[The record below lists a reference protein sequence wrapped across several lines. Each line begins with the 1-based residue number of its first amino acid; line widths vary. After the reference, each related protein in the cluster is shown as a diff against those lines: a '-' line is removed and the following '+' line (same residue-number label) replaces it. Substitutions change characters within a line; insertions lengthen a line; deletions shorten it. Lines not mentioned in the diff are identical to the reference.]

1 MGRLHQT
8 NESVWVS
15 TTPDTDY
22 PSLPGDSEF
31 DVVVAGGGI
40 TGLTTA
46 LLLIRGG
53 LSVAVIESDRVAS
66 GVTGYTTAK
75 LTSLHQLKY
84 AKLSQSFGPETARL
98 YGSANQAG
106 LLMIRQLIDE
116 LRISCDIETRPAYT
130 YATQKNFVKDIEDEF
145 EAALAAGLPATLMTE
160 CDLPFPIEAAVMF
173 HGQASFHPRKYCL
186 AIAEAIQ
193 TQGGH
198 IFEMTRALDVKGS
211 GDILLLTDRGNIKCS
226 HLVIAT
232 QIPFFDRGLFFSR
245 TYPQRSYAIAVT
257 VKDPPPDGMYISA
270 EEPTRSLR
278 PMPGLGRPALI
289 VGGESHRTGEEPD
302 TERRYEALVDW
313 ARTQF
318 DVVDVVNRWS
328 AQDYIS
334 SDGLP
339 FVGPVGPGYHN
350 VLTATGFQKW
360 GLTNGTAAA
369 IVMSDNILGRS
380 NEYSQLYN
388 SLRVVPAHSLKEYMR
403 ASIGTAKHYAIDHL
417 KRVIAPPSENL
428 APGEGGLATDEGRK
442 VAAYRDDKGG
452 LTKVSA
458 VCTHLGCVVSFNT
471 AEKSWDCP
479 CHGSRFDIQ
488 GRVISGP
495 AKKDLKRFDH

>member
-8 NESVWVS
+8 NESVWVA

-22 PSLPGDSEF
+22 PPLLGDSDF
-31 DVVVAGGGI
+31 DVVVVGGGI

-46 LLLIRGG
+46 LLLSRGG
-53 LSVAVIESDRVAS
+53 LSVAVIESDHIAS

-75 LTSLHQLKY
+75 LTSLHQLIY
-84 AKLSQSFGPETARL
+84 AKLNKSFGPEAARL
-98 YGSANQAG
+98 YGSANQEG
-106 LLMIRQLIDE
+106 LLTIRQLVDE
-116 LRISCDIETRPAYT
+116 LGIECDLETHPAYT
-130 YATQKNFVKDIEDEF
+130 YTTQKDLVIDIEDEV
-145 EAALAAGLPATLMTE
+145 EAALAAGLPAVLVTE
-160 CDLPFPIEAAVMF
+160 CDLPFSIEAAVMF

-186 AIAEAIQ
+186 ALAEAIRN
-193 TQGGH
+193 QGGH
-198 IFEMTRALDVKGS
+198 IFEMTRALDVRAS
-211 GDILLLTDRGNIKCS
+211 GDVVLRTDRGEVGCS

-245 TYPQRSYAIAVT
+245 TYPQRSYALAVT
-257 VKDPPPDGMYISA
+257 VKDQPPNGMYISA
-270 EEPTRSLR
+270 EEPTRSVR
-278 PMPGLGRPALI
+278 PLPGLDRPALVI
-289 VGGESHRTGEEPD
+289 GGEEHRTGEEPD
-302 TERRYEALVDW
+302 TERRYETLVDW
-313 ARTQF
+313 ARAQF

-328 AQDYIS
+328 AQDYMS
-334 SDGLP
+334 TDGLP
-339 FVGPVGPGYHN
+339 FVGPVGPGYSN

-369 IVMSDNILGRS
+369 IVMSDNILGKA

-388 SLRVVPAHSLKEYMR
+388 SLRVAPTQSVKEYLL
-403 ASIGTAKHYAIDHL
+403 ANAGTAKHYAVDHL
-417 KRVIAPPSENL
+417 KRVTAPSSDTL

-442 VAAYRDDKGG
+442 VAAYRDEEGD

-471 AEKSWDCP
+471 AEKTWDCP
-479 CHGSRFDIQ
+479 CHGSRFDLE

-495 AKKDLKRFDH
+495 AKKDLKRLS

>member
-8 NESVWVS
+8 NESVWVA
-15 TTPDTDY
+15 TTSDTDY
-22 PSLPGDSEF
+22 PTLPGDSDF
-31 DVVVAGGGI
+31 DVVVVGGGI

-46 LLLIRGG
+46 LLLRRGG
-53 LSVAVIESDRVAS
+53 LNVAVIESDRIAS

-84 AKLSQSFGPETARL
+84 ANLSNSFGPESARL
-98 YGSANQAG
+98 YGSANQEG

-116 LRISCDIETRPAYT
+116 LSIDCDLETRPAYT
-130 YATQKNFVKDIEDEF
+130 YTTQEALVKEIEDEF
-145 EAALAAGLPATLMTE
+145 EAALAAGLPAALVTE

-186 AIAEAIQ
+186 ALAEAIR

-198 IFEMTRALDVKGS
+198 IFEMTRALDVRASDDVVLK
-211 GDILLLTDRGNIKCS
+211 TDRGEVRCS

-245 TYPQRSYAIAVT
+245 THPQRSYAIAVT
-257 VKDPPPDGMYISA
+257 VKHQPPDGIYISA
-270 EEPTRSLR
+270 EEPIRSVR
-278 PMPGLGRPALI
+278 PLPGLGRPALVI
-289 VGGESHRTGEEPD
+289 GGEGHRTGEEPD
-302 TERRYEALVDW
+302 TERRYDALVSW
-313 ARTQF
+313 ARAQF

-328 AQDYIS
+328 AQDYMS

-339 FVGPVGPGYHN
+339 FVGPVGPGYRN

-369 IVMSDNILGRS
+369 IVMSDNILDRP

-388 SLRVVPAHSLKEYMR
+388 SLRVAPTQSVKQYML
-403 ASIGTAKHYAIDHL
+403 ANAGTAKHYAVDHL
-417 KRVIAPPSENL
+417 KRVSAPSSENL

-442 VAAYRDDKGG
+442 VAAYRDEKGD
-452 LTKVSA
+452 LTRVSA
-458 VCTHLGCVVSFNT
+458 VCTHLGCVVSFNN

-479 CHGSRFDIQ
+479 CHGSRFDLE

-495 AKKDLKRFDH
+495 AKKDLKRLS